1 MTFSENIARARSWLA
16 RAVEGQYRPGP
27 YQLPVTGGWLSADA
41 GQYLNWWQM
50 GYSPMG
56 LPGGPA
62 MVEACVSAY
71 SQTISMCP
79 GDHWRLK
86 HNGGRERVANSAA
99 SRILRHPNAYQS
111 MSDFMLNTVRSLY
124 LEGNAYALALR
135 NDRFEVTELHLMN
148 PWQSRPHVSVDGDI
162 FYSLAGNNVVDRYF
176 EVIPMVPAR
185 DVLHIRLHCMDRR
198 WPFPLVGET
207 PLVAAYGD
215 VTTSQSIQNQ
225 QNTFYANQARPSAVL
240 STDLVLDRAQTQELR
255 DRWEDQVRGMHSGGT
270 PILTAGLKVQPWAQS
285 GRDTQIA
292 EVMRLSD
299 EHIALAFRIPLP
311 ILGLGRV
318 PHASTEVLM
327 QSWVASGLGFALNH
341 VEEAF
346 GMLFVLKGQPDEYV
360 EFDTSSLL
368 RSAMKERIEAL
379 SHGVIGGIYAPNEAR
394 RMEGLPDVKFG
405 DEPRVQQ
412 QVVPLSFA
420 GKVPPAPASPPS
432 PSTPAVPAPAPPV
445 STSPKDHIDVRR
457 HIASTLLS
465 SADRFDASAL

>member
-1 MTFSENIARARSWLA
+1 
-16 RAVEGQYRPGP
+16 
-27 YQLPVTGGWLSADA
+27 
-41 GQYLNWWQM
+41 
-50 GYSPMG
+50 
-56 LPGGPA
+56 
-62 MVEACVSAY
+62 
-71 SQTISMCP
+71 
-79 GDHWRLK
+79 
-86 HNGGRERVANSAA
+86 
-99 SRILRHPNAYQS
+99 

-148 PWQSRPHVSVDGDI
+148 PWQCRPHVSVDGDI
-162 FYSLAGNNVVDRYF
+162 FYSLAGNNVVDRFF
-176 EVIPMVPAR
+176 EVMPMVPAR
-185 DVLHIRLHCMDRR
+185 DVLHIRLHCMERR

-215 VTTSQSIQNQ
+215 IATSQAILNQ

-240 STDLVLDRAQTQELR
+240 STDLVLDRTQTQELR

-292 EVMRLSD
+292 EVMKLSD

-311 ILGLGRV
+311 ILGLGRT
-318 PHASTEVLM
+318 PHGSTELLM

-420 GKVPPAPASPPS
+420 GKVPPTPASPPS
-432 PSTPAVPAPAPPV
+432 PSTPAVPSPPV
-445 STSPKDHIDVRR
+445 NTSPKDHIDVRR
-457 HIASTLLS
+457 HIASSLLS
-465 SADRFDASAL
+465 AADRFDAAL